1 MKTKIISVYSI
12 KDLIKEIDNVVE
24 NNFKPSLAFIYTSV
38 TYDVRK
44 LEAELNKYKFLV
56 FGATTV
62 GEVFANEEFGVNE
75 IEESIACMLI
85 DINPKAI
92 ALKLLSVD
100 GDNYY
105 NVGKQIGEWSKS
117 QFKDSS
123 IITATSGLTFDN
135 DAYTQ
140 GILSTGILYAF
151 GGAAGDD
158 LILKDT
164 FVFTNQN
171 FTNHGVI
178 ALSIDNSKINIVG
191 ARAFGWVGIG
201 KDKIVTKAEKNI
213 VYEIDNRPA
222 IDFYKTYLH
231 ITTLDMPQTGI
242 EYPLEV
248 TMRNG
253 QVVYRAVLDINE
265 ENGSLIFAGHVEE
278 KSKVRISAPEGK
290 GIIDHVENSLNGV
303 IKDNNDFKADITLVF
318 PCCSRKQVLG
328 ALTYKEIEVAYKATK
343 APLIGCF
350 VYGEIGAFPGG
361 YGFHNETFVTV
372 LLKEKE

>member
-201 KDKIVTKAEKNI
+201 KDKIVQKQKKI
-213 VYEIDNRPA
+213 L
-222 IDFYKTYLH
+222 FMKL
-231 ITTLDMPQTGI
+231 ITVQL
-242 EYPLEV
+242 
-248 TMRNG
+248 
-253 QVVYRAVLDINE
+253 
-265 ENGSLIFAGHVEE
+265 LIF
-278 KSKVRISAPEGK
+278 
-290 GIIDHVENSLNGV
+290 
-303 IKDNNDFKADITLVF
+303 IKHIYILLLLI
-318 PCCSRKQVLG
+318 CHKQELSI
-328 ALTYKEIEVAYKATK
+328 L
-343 APLIGCF
+343 
-350 VYGEIGAFPGG
+350 
-361 YGFHNETFVTV
+361 
-372 LLKEKE
+372 